1 MVLERV
7 TCYIAVLE
15 QFAAFLGNLL
25 ALLIELAN

>member
-7 TCYIAVLE
+7 TYYIAVLG

-25 ALLIELAN
+25 VPLVELTN